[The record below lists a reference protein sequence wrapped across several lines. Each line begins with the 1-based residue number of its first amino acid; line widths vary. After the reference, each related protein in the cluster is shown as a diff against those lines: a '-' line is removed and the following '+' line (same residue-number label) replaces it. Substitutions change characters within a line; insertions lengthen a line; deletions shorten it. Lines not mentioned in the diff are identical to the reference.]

1 MPIITDEKRANVV
14 NLMQQGKTQ
23 VRNSKALKVS
33 RCAVQNIIM
42 KFKTYKN
49 VQDLPR
55 SGRLLKTSVREKRNP
70 LRLSKRHPKWTA
82 NMLRKVW
89 SSEQPVCLTTVKG
102 ILRK

>member
-23 VRNSKALKVS
+23 VEISKALKVS

-55 SGRLLKTSVREKRNP
+55 SGKALKTSVREK
-70 LRLSKRHPKWTA
+70 
-82 NMLRKVW
+82 
-89 SSEQPVCLTTVKG
+89 
-102 ILRK
+102 